1 MKLAKEILETQ
12 LQNMKITKFYR
23 FQLFIQKNDQK
34 NNKKN
39 TVGMAYLKEGQGI
52 YTLRL
57 WTLLDDKYFLIPN
70 RDDASKYFIMTR
82 EANKSRESKNKYFW
96 NIVGNAVTDSA
107 KSVIE
112 LNFDLLDKKIFMSI
126 FPEESATPYG
136 QPVPD
141 SSLEAA

>member
-34 NNKKN
+34 NNKKK

-82 EANKSRESKNKYFW
+82 ETNKARESKNKYFW
-96 NIVGNAVTDSA
+96 NIVGNATTDST

-141 SSLEAA
+141 TQLNAA